1 MIKKTL
7 KNLIKNEV
15 LHMNNIKNI
24 LNVILCCCL
33 FNLSISMHNQASQEG
48 HVSEVNITDMPENV
62 IQTILIE
69 CFKTITNQHD
79 NVFQPFQGYKRF
91 LCQISLINRYFKELI
106 NLVLK
111 ERTYEYIV
119 AQHFSYKELLLNPE
133 ERDFQLKEILKSKL
147 KLEEQAARLIISGAN
162 INFNIDSLN
171 RLSPLMSVI
180 ITGNFKDLIDLL
192 IIYNKDLN
200 FQDSKGLTALM
211 HAVRLNKRDIVKK
224 LIKNQVGINILNN
237 KGKNALAIALSKF
250 DIEVNIVRDL
260 IKSGSNA
267 NLHDFVKYLIIKHKE
282 QSSTCLL
289 HDVLTKKAEL
299 IIKNLPNLNH
309 TDCNGNTPL
318 IIAYLYGHTK
328 IFKLLLLYG
337 ANLEV
342 KNIYGQTIKDLAI
355 AYNNKYILNMIESYY
370 NIKERLM
377 SIIKN
382 SCIFDRWDRIN
393 HFIFSTG
400 NSQNI
405 YFNSKD
411 LILLSREIAKE
422 IFSFDKINLPKDMIN
437 NRLKNIIINTYI
449 YNKAEEEA
457 ARLIIAG
464 ADPLICINQNIVHYP
479 NLIDLMIEH
488 IIVQN
493 EIISP
498 LENIDKIINLF
509 KSNQYLSQHL
519 RMKAEKIA
527 KEYFASDLISLT
539 PTELRNK
546 VRDFNKNVTEEQIAK
561 VIILGAFNKYSILF
575 MIARTGRFENLIR
588 LLGQYQIDLN
598 FRNNLRK
605 NALEVAIE
613 NNQITIVKEL
623 LKCGADP
630 NSFNHRG
637 GTLLMLAIIY
647 KKNDIVRILLDF
659 GANINYLYSSG
670 TCALLSCVYAGY
682 IDTLKFLIK
691 RGANIELK
699 DQCNNNCL
707 MNILNNYNFPWLFD
721 LELKETKRLKK
732 EILICI
738 VKIFLDNNINLNIKN
753 NQNKTARDIALEQGL
768 NEVIELID
776 NKTVG
781 DFLY

>member
-1 MIKKTL
+1 
-7 KNLIKNEV
+7 
-15 LHMNNIKNI
+15 MNNIKKI
-24 LNVILCCCL
+24 LNVILLCCCL
-33 FNLSISMHNQASQEG
+33 FNLSISMHNKISKESY
-48 HVSEVNITDMPENV
+48 VSEINITDMPENV
-62 IQTILIE
+62 IQAILIE

-91 LCQISLINRYFKELI
+91 LYQISLVNKHFKVLI
-106 NLVLK
+106 DLVLK
-111 ERTYEYIV
+111 EETYKNIV
-119 AQHFSYKELLLNPE
+119 AQHFSYKELLLNSE
-133 ERDFQLKEILKSKL
+133 DRNFQLKEILKSKL
-147 KLEEQAARLIISGAN
+147 ELEEQAARLIISGAN
-162 INFNIDSLN
+162 INFDIDSLN
-171 RLSPLMSVI
+171 RLSPLMRVI
-180 ITGNFKDLIDLL
+180 ITGNFKNLVDLL

-224 LIKNQVGINILNN
+224 LIKNQADVNILNN
-237 KGKNALAIALSKF
+237 KGKSALAIALSKF
-250 DIEVNIVRDL
+250 DVDVNIVRDL
-260 IKSGSNA
+260 IKSGSNV
-267 NLHDFVKYLIIKHKE
+267 NLYDFVKYLIIKHKE
-282 QSSTCLL
+282 QSSIYPLY
-289 HDVLTKKAEL
+289 DMFTKKAEL
-299 IIKNLPNLNH
+299 IIKNLPYFH
-309 TDCNGNTPL
+309 YTDCNGNTPL
-318 IIAYLYGHTK
+318 IMAYLYGHTK

-337 ANLEV
+337 ANIEV
-342 KNIYGQTIKDLAI
+342 RNAYGQTVKDLAI
-355 AYNNKYILNMIESYY
+355 AYNNRYILNMIESYY
-370 NIKERLM
+370 DIKERLVF
-377 SIIKN
+377 IIKN
-382 SCIFDRWDRIN
+382 SCIFDCWDRTN
-393 HFIFSTG
+393 HFILSAVNF
-400 NSQNI
+400 QNV

-411 LILLSREIAKE
+411 LILLSMEIAKE
-422 IFSFDKINLPKDMIN
+422 VFSFDKIDLPKDMLN
-437 NRLKNIIINTYI
+437 NYLKNIIMNTDI

-457 ARLIIAG
+457 ASLIIAG
-464 ADPLICINQNIVHYP
+464 ADPLICIDKNIVNYP
-479 NLIDLMIEH
+479 NLINLVIEH

-527 KEYFASDLISLT
+527 KEYFASDLINLT

-546 VRDFNKNVTEEQIAK
+546 VKDFNKNVTEEQIAK
-561 VIILGAFNKYSILF
+561 VIILGAFNKHLILF

-588 LLGQYQIDLN
+588 LLAQYQIDLN
-598 FRNNLRK
+598 CRNNLRK
-605 NALEVAIE
+605 NALEIAIE

-623 LKCGADP
+623 LKFGADP

-691 RGANIELK
+691 RGANVELK
-699 DQCNNNCL
+699 DQYGNNCL
-707 MNILNNYNFPWLFD
+707 MNILNNYDSSWLFD
-721 LELKETKRLKK
+721 LELKETNQLKK
-732 EILICI
+732 DILICI
-738 VKIFLDNNINLNIKN
+738 VKVFLDNNINLNIKN
-753 NQNKTARDIALEQGL
+753 NQNKTARDIALEKGL

-776 NKTVG
+776 DKTVG